1 MSSGDDFLEKNES
14 ANEKGK
20 ESSGQLGG
28 CTFCRNGD
36 RVSFTVKMLFQTD
49 PEAAAGGS
57 WAGNWEK
64 L

>member
-1 MSSGDDFLEKNES
+1 MSFVEKNES

-28 CTFCRNGD
+28 CIFCRNGD